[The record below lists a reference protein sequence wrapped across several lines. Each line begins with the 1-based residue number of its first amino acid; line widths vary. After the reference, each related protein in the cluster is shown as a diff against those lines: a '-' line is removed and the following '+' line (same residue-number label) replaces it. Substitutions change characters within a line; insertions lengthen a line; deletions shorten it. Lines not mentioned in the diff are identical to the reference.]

1 MNPQSIPNQLQSPS
15 KNWIDWVSQRLSIR
29 QKIAFGYALAL
40 GIAVLG
46 TTVGLAIANYYEQQA
61 EAQKERAM
69 EEIRSLDRLQTSSLQ
84 TLTHQQQFIFLIGK
98 SKPWQSEYA
107 HYLEHSAEFKLLW
120 SNYKSSYNNLKRPK
134 DADLNDDFASI
145 KNFMQTYE
153 GLPEAYIKQ
162 SDKNL
167 NKIASLNLNSEGIKV
182 AQQLLLDFNDSPI
195 AFKFDSF
202 SDDLTELVNFAHED
216 YEQAKAYYE
225 TAQAIRVQI
234 VTASILLSVAI
245 AIFLVMSISR
255 AIAMPI
261 QATTKVAQKVTQEEN
276 FDLQAPVTT
285 KDEVGALTLSFNELI
300 QRVKQL
306 LEEQQA
312 ASQAQMIQSE
322 KMSSL
327 GRMMAGVAHEVNNP
341 LNFMYGNLIHAS
353 DYVEKL
359 LVLLEAYTAE
369 TPHPSEAIQEM
380 QEEIDL
386 EFLKEDLPK
395 LLQSMKLGAERATQI
410 VLSLKDFSRLDKS
423 TPYPVDLHACMDSTL
438 LILNNRLKKEI
449 KVVRN
454 YDKTPTIEGY
464 AGLLY
469 QVFMNLLSNAI
480 DALEKSSENK
490 LIAITIEYQDQ
501 DSVVIKIT
509 DNGLG
514 ISPENQAKI
523 FDAFFTTKPRGVGTG
538 LGLAISREIIV
549 EKHGGKITC
558 NSKEGVGTEFAIALP
573 IKHQYSSKP
582 HNHFESLATT
592 AEKSHRVNLS

>member
-15 KNWIDWVSQRLSIR
+15 KNWIGWVSQRLSIR

-120 SNYKSSYNNLKRPK
+120 SNYKSSYNNLKQPK

-423 TPYPVDLHACMDSTL
+423 TPHPVDLHACMDSTL

>member
-1 MNPQSIPNQLQSPS
+1 MNPQSIPNPLQSPS
-15 KNWIDWVSQRLSIR
+15 KNWIGWVSQRLSIR
-29 QKIAFGYALAL
+29 QKIAFGYAVAL
-40 GIAVLG
+40 GVAVLG
-46 TTVGLAIANYYEQQA
+46 TTVGLAIANHYEQQA

-69 EEIRSLDRLQTSSLQ
+69 KEIHSLDRLQTSSLQ
-84 TLTHQQQFIFLIGK
+84 TLAHQQQFIFLIGK

-107 HYLEHSAEFKLLW
+107 HYLEHSAEFKQLW
-120 SNYKSSYNNLKRPK
+120 STYKSSNSNLKQPK
-134 DADLNDDFASI
+134 YPNLNDNYASI
-145 KNFMQTYE
+145 KSFMQAYE
-153 GLPEAYIKQ
+153 GLPEAYIEQ

-167 NKIASLNLNSEGIKV
+167 KQIASLNLDSEEIKV
-182 AQQLLLDFNDSPI
+182 AQQVLLDFNDSPI
-195 AFKFDSF
+195 AFKFDTF
-202 SDDLTELVNFAHED
+202 SDDLTELVNLAHED
-216 YEQAKAYYE
+216 YEQAKAYYD
-225 TAQAIRVQI
+225 TAQEIRFQI

-245 AIFLVMSISR
+245 AVLLVMYISR

-261 QATTKVAQKVTQEEN
+261 QVTTMVAQKVTKEKD

-300 QRVKQL
+300 QQVKQL

-312 ASQAQMIQSE
+312 ASQTQLIQSE

-341 LNFMYGNLIHAS
+341 LNFIYGNLIHAS
-353 DYVEKL
+353 DYIEKL

-369 TPHPSEAIQEM
+369 ITQPSEAIQEM

-410 VLSLKDFSRLDKS
+410 VLSLKDFSRLDDA
-423 TPYPVDLHACMDSTL
+423 TPHPVDLHACMDSTL

-449 KVVRN
+449 TVIRN
-454 YDKTPTIEGY
+454 YGNIPIVEGY

-480 DALEKSSENK
+480 DALENLRQEK
-490 LIAITIEYQDQ
+490 LIAITIECRGQDT
-501 DSVVIKIT
+501 VMIKIA
-509 DNGLG
+509 DNGSG
-514 ISPENQAKI
+514 IPLEKQAQI
-523 FDAFFTTKPRGVGTG
+523 FDTFFTTKPRGVGTG

-549 EKHGGKITC
+549 EKHGGKITYQ
-558 NSKEGVGTEFAIALP
+558 SEEGVGTEFAIALP
-573 IKHQYSSKP
+573 IKHQYSSKL
-582 HNHFESLATT
+582 HNHFESLLPPP
-592 AEKSHRVNLS
+592 KNLIV

>member
-1 MNPQSIPNQLQSPS
+1 MNPQSLPNQLQLPS
-15 KNWIDWVSQRLSIR
+15 KNAIGWVSQRLSIR

-46 TTVGLAIANYYEQQA
+46 TTVGLAIANHYEQQA

-69 EEIRSLDRLQTSSLQ
+69 KEIHSLDRLQTSSLQ
-84 TLTHQQQFIFLIGK
+84 TLAHQQQFIFLIGK

-107 HYLEHSAEFKLLW
+107 HYLEHSAEFKQLW
-120 SNYKSSYNNLKRPK
+120 STYKSSNSNLKQPK
-134 DADLNDDFASI
+134 YPNLNDNYASI
-145 KNFMQTYE
+145 KSFMQAYE
-153 GLPEAYIKQ
+153 GLPEAYIEQ

-167 NKIASLNLNSEGIKV
+167 KQIASLNLDSEEIKV
-182 AQQLLLDFNDSPI
+182 AQQVLLDFNDSPI
-195 AFKFDSF
+195 AFKFDTF
-202 SDDLTELVNFAHED
+202 SDDLTELVNLAHED
-216 YEQAKAYYE
+216 YEQAKAYYD
-225 TAQAIRVQI
+225 TAQEIRFQI

-245 AIFLVMSISR
+245 AVLLVMYISR

-261 QATTKVAQKVTQEEN
+261 QATTNIAQKVTKEKN
-276 FDLQAPVTT
+276 FDLQAPITT

-300 QRVKQL
+300 QQVKQL
-306 LEEQQA
+306 LEEQKA
-312 ASQAQMIQSE
+312 ASQDQMIQSE

-341 LNFMYGNLIHAS
+341 LNFIYGNLIYAS

-369 TPHPSEAIQEM
+369 IPHPSEAIQEM

-395 LLQSMKLGAERATQI
+395 VLQSMKLGAERATQI

-423 TPYPVDLHACMDSTL
+423 NPHPVDLHACMDSTL

-449 KVVRN
+449 KVIRN
-454 YDKTPTIEGY
+454 YDNIPAIEGY

-480 DALEKSSENK
+480 DALEKLSESK
-490 LIAITIEYQDQ
+490 LIAITIECQDQ
-501 DSVVIKIT
+501 NSVIIKIT

-558 NSKEGVGTEFAIALP
+558 NSEEGVGTEFAIALP
-573 IKHQYSSKP
+573 IKHQYTSKP
-582 HNHFESLATT
+582 HNQFDSLATT
-592 AEKSHRVNLS
+592 AEKSHRVNLI

>member
-1 MNPQSIPNQLQSPS
+1 VNPQSLPNHLQLPS
-15 KNWIDWVSQRLSIR
+15 KNWIGWVSQRLSIR
-29 QKIAFGYALAL
+29 QKIAFGYAVAL
-40 GIAVLG
+40 GVAVLG
-46 TTVGLAIANYYEQQA
+46 TTVGLAIANHYEQQA

-69 EEIRSLDRLQTSSLQ
+69 KEIHSLDRLQTSSLQ
-84 TLTHQQQFIFLIGK
+84 TLAHQQQFIFLIGK

-107 HYLEHSAEFKLLW
+107 HYLEHSAEFKQLW
-120 SNYKSSYNNLKRPK
+120 STYKSSNSNLKQPK
-134 DADLNDDFASI
+134 YPNLNDNYASI
-145 KNFMQTYE
+145 KSFMQAYE
-153 GLPEAYIKQ
+153 GLPEAYIEQ

-167 NKIASLNLNSEGIKV
+167 KQIASLNLDSEEIKV
-182 AQQLLLDFNDSPI
+182 AQQVLLDFNDSPI
-195 AFKFDSF
+195 AFKFDTF
-202 SDDLTELVNFAHED
+202 SDDLTELVNLAHED
-216 YEQAKAYYE
+216 YEQAKAYYD
-225 TAQAIRVQI
+225 TAQEIRFQI

-245 AIFLVMSISR
+245 AVLLVMYISR

-261 QATTKVAQKVTQEEN
+261 QVTTMVAQKVTKEKD

-300 QRVKQL
+300 QQVKQL

-312 ASQAQMIQSE
+312 ASQTQLIQSE

-341 LNFMYGNLIHAS
+341 LNFIYGNLIHAS
-353 DYVEKL
+353 DYIEKL

-369 TPHPSEAIQEM
+369 ITQPSEAIQEM

-410 VLSLKDFSRLDKS
+410 VLSLKDFSRLDDA
-423 TPYPVDLHACMDSTL
+423 TPHPVDLHACMDSTL

-449 KVVRN
+449 TVIRN
-454 YDKTPTIEGY
+454 YGNIPLVEGY

-480 DALEKSSENK
+480 DALENLTQEK
-490 LIAITIEYQDQ
+490 LIAITIECRGQDT
-501 DSVVIKIT
+501 VMIKIA
-509 DNGLG
+509 DNGSG
-514 ISPENQAKI
+514 IPLEKQAQI
-523 FDAFFTTKPRGVGTG
+523 FDTFFTTKPRGVGTG

-549 EKHGGKITC
+549 EKHGGKITYQ
-558 NSKEGVGTEFAIALP
+558 SEEGVGTEFAIALP
-573 IKHQYSSKP
+573 IKHQYSSKL
-582 HNHFESLATT
+582 HNHFESLLPPP
-592 AEKSHRVNLS
+592 KNLIV

>member
-1 MNPQSIPNQLQSPS
+1 MNPQSIPNPLQSPS
-15 KNWIDWVSQRLSIR
+15 KNWIGWVSQRLSIR
-29 QKIAFGYALAL
+29 QKIAFGYAVAL
-40 GIAVLG
+40 GVAVLG
-46 TTVGLAIANYYEQQA
+46 TTVGLAIANHYEQQA

-69 EEIRSLDRLQTSSLQ
+69 KEIHSLDRLQTSSLQ
-84 TLTHQQQFIFLIGK
+84 TLAHQQQFIFLIGK

-107 HYLEHSAEFKLLW
+107 HYLEHSAEFKQLW
-120 SNYKSSYNNLKRPK
+120 STYKSSNSNLKQPK
-134 DADLNDDFASI
+134 YPNLNDNYASI
-145 KNFMQTYE
+145 KSFMQAYE
-153 GLPEAYIKQ
+153 GLPEAYIEQ

-167 NKIASLNLNSEGIKV
+167 KQIASLNLDSEEIKV
-182 AQQLLLDFNDSPI
+182 AQQVLLDFNDSPI
-195 AFKFDSF
+195 AFKFDTF
-202 SDDLTELVNFAHED
+202 SDDLTELVNLAHED
-216 YEQAKAYYE
+216 YEQAKAYYD
-225 TAQAIRVQI
+225 TAQEIRFQI

-245 AIFLVMSISR
+245 AVLLVMYISR

-261 QATTKVAQKVTQEEN
+261 QVTTMVAQKVTKEKD

-300 QRVKQL
+300 QQVKQL

-312 ASQAQMIQSE
+312 ASQTQLIQSE

-341 LNFMYGNLIHAS
+341 LNFIYGNLIHAS
-353 DYVEKL
+353 DYIEKL

-369 TPHPSEAIQEM
+369 ITQPSEAIQEM

-410 VLSLKDFSRLDKS
+410 VLSLKDFSRLDDA
-423 TPYPVDLHACMDSTL
+423 TPHPVDLHACMDSTL

-449 KVVRN
+449 TVIRN
-454 YDKTPTIEGY
+454 YGNIPIVEGY

-480 DALEKSSENK
+480 DALENLTQEK
-490 LIAITIEYQDQ
+490 LIAITIECRGQDT
-501 DSVVIKIT
+501 VMIKIA
-509 DNGLG
+509 DNGSG
-514 ISPENQAKI
+514 IPLEKQAQI
-523 FDAFFTTKPRGVGTG
+523 FDTFFTTKPRGVGTG

-549 EKHGGKITC
+549 EKHGGKITYQ
-558 NSKEGVGTEFAIALP
+558 SEEGVGTEFAIALP
-573 IKHQYSSKP
+573 IKHQYSSKL
-582 HNHFESLATT
+582 HNHFESLLPPP
-592 AEKSHRVNLS
+592 KNLIV

>member
-15 KNWIDWVSQRLSIR
+15 KNWIGWVSQRLSIR

-423 TPYPVDLHACMDSTL
+423 TPHPVDLHACMDSTL

>member
-1 MNPQSIPNQLQSPS
+1 MNPQSLPNQLQLPS
-15 KNWIDWVSQRLSIR
+15 KNWIGWVSQRLSIR
-29 QKIAFGYALAL
+29 QKIAFGYAVAL
-40 GIAVLG
+40 GVAVLG
-46 TTVGLAIANYYEQQA
+46 TTVGLAITNYYEQQA

-84 TLTHQQQFIFLIGK
+84 TLAHQQQFIFLIGK

-120 SNYKSSYNNLKRPK
+120 SNYKSSHSNLKRPK
-134 DADLNDDFASI
+134 EPDLNDDFASL
-145 KNFMQTYE
+145 KNFMQTYK
-153 GLPEAYIKQ
+153 GLPEAYIEQ

-167 NKIASLNLNSEGIKV
+167 KQIASLNLNPEGIKV

-225 TAQAIRVQI
+225 AAQTIRVQI
-234 VTASILLSVAI
+234 VTASILLSVVI
-245 AIFLVMSISR
+245 AVLLVMYISR

-261 QATTKVAQKVTQEEN
+261 QATTNIAQKVTQEKN

-300 QRVKQL
+300 QQVKQL

-341 LNFMYGNLIHAS
+341 LNFIYGNLIYAS

-369 TPHPSEAIQEM
+369 IPHPSEAIQEM

-395 LLQSMKLGAERATQI
+395 VLQSMKLGAERATQI

-423 TPYPVDLHACMDSTL
+423 NPYPVDLHACMDSTL

-449 KVVRN
+449 KVIRN
-454 YDKTPTIEGY
+454 YDKIPAIEGY

-480 DALEKSSENK
+480 DALEKSSESK
-490 LIAITIEYQDQ
+490 LIAITIECQDQ

-558 NSKEGVGTEFAIALP
+558 NSEEGVGTEFAIALP
-573 IKHQYSSKP
+573 IKHQYTSKP
-582 HNHFESLATT
+582 HNQFDSLATT
-592 AEKSHRVNLS
+592 AEKSHRVNLI

>member
-1 MNPQSIPNQLQSPS
+1 VNPQSIPNPLQSPS
-15 KNWIDWVSQRLSIR
+15 KNWIGWVSQRLSIR
-29 QKIAFGYALAL
+29 QKIAFGYAVAL
-40 GIAVLG
+40 GVAVLG
-46 TTVGLAIANYYEQQA
+46 TTVGLAIANHYEQQA

-69 EEIRSLDRLQTSSLQ
+69 KEIHSLDRLQTSSLQ
-84 TLTHQQQFIFLIGK
+84 TLAHQQQFIFLIGK

-107 HYLEHSAEFKLLW
+107 HYLEHSAEFKQLW
-120 SNYKSSYNNLKRPK
+120 STYKSSNSNLKQPK
-134 DADLNDDFASI
+134 YPNLNDNYASI
-145 KNFMQTYE
+145 KSFMQAYE
-153 GLPEAYIKQ
+153 GLPEAYIEQ

-167 NKIASLNLNSEGIKV
+167 KQIASLNLDSEEIKV
-182 AQQLLLDFNDSPI
+182 AQQVLLDFNDSPI
-195 AFKFDSF
+195 AFKFDTF
-202 SDDLTELVNFAHED
+202 SDDLTELVNLAHED
-216 YEQAKAYYE
+216 YEQAKAYYD
-225 TAQAIRVQI
+225 TAQEIRFQI

-245 AIFLVMSISR
+245 AVLLVMYISR

-261 QATTKVAQKVTQEEN
+261 QVTTMVAQKVTKEKD

-300 QRVKQL
+300 QQVKQL

-312 ASQAQMIQSE
+312 ASQTQLIQSE

-341 LNFMYGNLIHAS
+341 LNFIYGNLIHAS
-353 DYVEKL
+353 DYIEKL

-369 TPHPSEAIQEM
+369 ITQPSEAIQEM

-410 VLSLKDFSRLDKS
+410 VLSLKDFSRLDDA
-423 TPYPVDLHACMDSTL
+423 TPHPVDLHACMDSTL

-449 KVVRN
+449 TVIRN
-454 YDKTPTIEGY
+454 YGNIPIVEGY

-480 DALEKSSENK
+480 DALENLTQEK
-490 LIAITIEYQDQ
+490 LIAITIECRGQDT
-501 DSVVIKIT
+501 VMIKIA
-509 DNGLG
+509 DNGSG
-514 ISPENQAKI
+514 IPLEKQAQI
-523 FDAFFTTKPRGVGTG
+523 FDTFFTTKPRGVGTG

-549 EKHGGKITC
+549 EKHGGKITYQ
-558 NSKEGVGTEFAIALP
+558 SEEGVGTEFAIALP
-573 IKHQYSSKP
+573 IKHQYSSKL
-582 HNHFESLATT
+582 HNHFESLLPPP
-592 AEKSHRVNLS
+592 KNLIV

>member
-1 MNPQSIPNQLQSPS
+1 VNPQSIPNQLQSPS
-15 KNWIDWVSQRLSIR
+15 KNWIGWVSQRLSIR

-423 TPYPVDLHACMDSTL
+423 TPHPVDLHACMDSTL

>member
-1 MNPQSIPNQLQSPS
+1 VNPQSIPNPLQSPS
-15 KNWIDWVSQRLSIR
+15 KNWIGWVSQRLSIR
-29 QKIAFGYALAL
+29 QKIAFGYAVAL
-40 GIAVLG
+40 GVAVLG
-46 TTVGLAIANYYEQQA
+46 TTVGLAIANHYEQQA

-69 EEIRSLDRLQTSSLQ
+69 KEIHSLDRLQTSSLQ
-84 TLTHQQQFIFLIGK
+84 TLAHQQQFIFLIGK

-107 HYLEHSAEFKLLW
+107 HYLEHSAEFKQLW
-120 SNYKSSYNNLKRPK
+120 STYKSSNSNLKQPK
-134 DADLNDDFASI
+134 YPNLNDNYASI
-145 KNFMQTYE
+145 KSFMQAYE
-153 GLPEAYIKQ
+153 GLPEAYIEQ

-167 NKIASLNLNSEGIKV
+167 KQIASLNLDSEEIKV
-182 AQQLLLDFNDSPI
+182 AQQVLLDFNDSPI
-195 AFKFDSF
+195 AFKFDTF
-202 SDDLTELVNFAHED
+202 SDDLTELVNLAHED
-216 YEQAKAYYE
+216 YEQAKAYYD
-225 TAQAIRVQI
+225 TAQEIRFQI

-245 AIFLVMSISR
+245 AVLLVMYISR

-261 QATTKVAQKVTQEEN
+261 QVTTMVAQKVTKEKD

-300 QRVKQL
+300 QQVKQL

-312 ASQAQMIQSE
+312 ASQTQLIQSE

-341 LNFMYGNLIHAS
+341 LNFIYGNLIHAS
-353 DYVEKL
+353 DYIEKL

-369 TPHPSEAIQEM
+369 ITQPSEAIQEM

-410 VLSLKDFSRLDKS
+410 VLSLKDFSRLDDA
-423 TPYPVDLHACMDSTL
+423 TPHPVDLHACMDSTL

-449 KVVRN
+449 TVIRN
-454 YDKTPTIEGY
+454 YGNIPIVEGY

-480 DALEKSSENK
+480 DALENLRQEK
-490 LIAITIEYQDQ
+490 LIAITIECRGQDT
-501 DSVVIKIT
+501 VMIKIA
-509 DNGLG
+509 DNGSG
-514 ISPENQAKI
+514 IPLEKQAQI
-523 FDAFFTTKPRGVGTG
+523 FDTFFTTKPRGVGTG

-549 EKHGGKITC
+549 EKHGGKITYQ
-558 NSKEGVGTEFAIALP
+558 SEEGVGTEFAIALP
-573 IKHQYSSKP
+573 IKHQYSSKL
-582 HNHFESLATT
+582 HNHFESLLPPP
-592 AEKSHRVNLS
+592 KNLIV

>member
-1 MNPQSIPNQLQSPS
+1 MNPQSLPNQLQLPS
-15 KNWIDWVSQRLSIR
+15 KNWIGWVSQRLSIR
-29 QKIAFGYALAL
+29 QKIAFGYAVAL

-46 TTVGLAIANYYEQQA
+46 TTSGLAIANHYEQQA

-69 EEIRSLDRLQTSSLQ
+69 KEIHSLDRLQTSSLQ
-84 TLTHQQQFIFLIGK
+84 TLSHQQQFIFLIGK

-107 HYLEHSAEFKLLW
+107 HYLEHSAEFKQLW
-120 SNYKSSYNNLKRPK
+120 SNYKSFNSNLKKPK
-134 DADLNDDFASI
+134 NPNLNDNYASI
-145 KNFMQTYE
+145 KSFMQAYE
-153 GLPEAYIKQ
+153 GLPEAYIEQ

-167 NKIASLNLNSEGIKV
+167 LKIAALNLDSKEIKV

-195 AFKFDSF
+195 AFKFDTF
-202 SDDLTELVNFAHED
+202 SDDLTELVNLAHED
-216 YEQAKAYYE
+216 YEQAKAYYD

-245 AIFLVMSISR
+245 AVLLALYISR

-261 QATTKVAQKVTQEEN
+261 QATTMVAQKVTQEEN

-285 KDEVGALTLSFNELI
+285 KDEVGALTVSFNELI

-341 LNFMYGNLIHAS
+341 LNFIYGNLIHAS

-359 LVLLEAYTAE
+359 LELLEAYTAE
-369 TPHPSEAIQEM
+369 SPHPSDAIQEI

-395 LLQSMKLGAERATQI
+395 VLQSMKLGAERATQI

-423 TPYPVDLHACMDSTL
+423 IPHPVDLHACMDSTL
-438 LILNNRLKKEI
+438 LILNNRLKKDI
-449 KVVRN
+449 KVIRN
-454 YDKTPTIEGY
+454 YDRIPIIIEGY

-480 DALEKSSENK
+480 DALEKSSDNK
-490 LIAITIEYQDQ
+490 LIAITIECQDQ
-501 DSVVIKIT
+501 DSVIIKIT

-523 FDAFFTTKPRGVGTG
+523 FDAFFTTKPRCVGTG
-538 LGLAISREIIV
+538 LGLAISREIIA
-549 EKHGGKITC
+549 EKHGGKIAC
-558 NSKEGVGTEFAIALP
+558 NSEEGVGTEFAIALP
-573 IKHQYSSKP
+573 IKHQYTSKP
-582 HNHFESLATT
+582 PNQFDSLAIT
-592 AEKSHRVNLS
+592 AEKVIV

>member
-1 MNPQSIPNQLQSPS
+1 VNPKSLPNQLQLPS
-15 KNWIDWVSQRLSIR
+15 KNWIGWVSQHLSIR

-40 GIAVLG
+40 GIAALG
-46 TTVGLAIANYYEQQA
+46 TTVGLVIANHYQQQA
-61 EAQKERAM
+61 ESQKECAM
-69 EEIRSLDRLQTSSLQ
+69 KEIRSLARLQTSSLQ
-84 TLTHQQQFIFLIGK
+84 TQAHQQQFIFLIGK
-98 SKPWQSEYA
+98 LKPWQREYA
-107 HYLEHSAEFKLLW
+107 HYLEHSKEFKQLW
-120 SNYKSSYNNLKRPK
+120 LTYKSSHSNTKQPK
-134 DADLNDDFASI
+134 EPDLNADFASI
-145 KNFMQTYE
+145 KSFLQAYE
-153 GLPEAYIKQ
+153 GLPEAYIEQ

-167 NKIASLNLNSEGIKV
+167 QKIDSLNLNSEGIKV
-182 AQQLLLDFNDSPI
+182 AQQLLLAFNDSPV

-202 SDDLTELVNFAHED
+202 SDDLTELVKFAHED
-216 YEQAKAYYE
+216 YEQAEAHYE
-225 TAQAIRVQI
+225 AAQAIRLHI
-234 VTASILLSVAI
+234 VTASILLSVVI
-245 AIFLVMSISR
+245 AVLLALYISR
-255 AIAMPI
+255 AIARPI
-261 QATTKVAQKVTQEEN
+261 QATTNVAQKVTKEEN

-285 KDEVGALTLSFNELI
+285 KDEVGALTISINELI

-306 LEEQQA
+306 IEEQKA
-312 ASQAQMIQSE
+312 ASQAQLIQSE

-341 LNFMYGNLIHAS
+341 LNFIYGNLLHAS

-369 TPHPSEAIQEM
+369 IPHPSEAIQEM

-410 VLSLKDFSRLDKS
+410 VLSLKDFSRIDKI
-423 TPYPVDLHACMDSTL
+423 TPHPIDLHACMDSTL

-449 KVVRN
+449 TVIRN
-454 YDKTPTIEGY
+454 YNNIPTIEGY

-480 DALEKSSENK
+480 DALETSSDNK
-490 LIAITIEYQDQ
+490 LIAITIGCQDQ

-514 ISPENQAKI
+514 ISLENQAKI
-523 FDAFFTTKPRGVGTG
+523 FDTFFTTKPRGVGTG

-558 NSKEGVGTEFAIALP
+558 ISEEGVGTEFAIALP
-573 IKHQYSSKP
+573 IKHQYTSKP
-582 HNHFESLATT
+582 HNQFDSLATIT
-592 AEKSHRVNLS
+592 EKCHRVI